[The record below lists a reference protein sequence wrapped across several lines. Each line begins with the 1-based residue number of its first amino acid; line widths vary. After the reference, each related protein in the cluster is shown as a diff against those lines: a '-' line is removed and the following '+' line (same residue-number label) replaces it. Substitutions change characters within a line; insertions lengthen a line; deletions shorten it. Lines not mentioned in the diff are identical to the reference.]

1 MCDIAERSAFWD
13 MLGYGANYY
22 YKFSI
27 NEKYSAE
34 IPHQSIFLC
43 YNRYFQRK
51 YSSGEVIS
59 YL

>member
-1 MCDIAERSAFWD
+1 MCDIAFWD